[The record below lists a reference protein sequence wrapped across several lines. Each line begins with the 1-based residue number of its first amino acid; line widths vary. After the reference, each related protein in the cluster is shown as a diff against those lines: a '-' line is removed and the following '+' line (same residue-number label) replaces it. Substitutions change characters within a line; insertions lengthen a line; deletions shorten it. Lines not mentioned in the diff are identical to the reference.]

1 MKRVWFT
8 FKIIES
14 ILGLCCLGYHARG
27 FLNITYIQSH
37 YTYVAVFGG
46 FSLMAMFG
54 CLSICL
60 KEPVSA
66 LREGLLNCIAAIA
79 FILVSLNSMYHAE
92 KDFHLMYLSADVA
105 DDIEEEHLEEVE
117 LTQPPHP
124 FFKYSKAQSVAAL
137 CCGSLFLLHAILA
150 FDLSWSGGGESFEV
164 SDDDDEIDEGSIAE
178 EGDKV
183 QLRLPYYVFGKKVHE
198 WLNHYEWF
206 NSLADVTVNNK
217 NNEQELKEVH
227 FR

>member
-1 MKRVWFT
+1 MKRVWFL
-8 FKIIES
+8 FKVIES

-27 FLNITYIQSH
+27 FLNINYIQDH

-46 FSLMAMFG
+46 FTLMAMFG

-66 LREGLLNCIAAIA
+66 LREGTLNSIAAIA

-92 KDFHLMYLSADVA
+92 KDFHLMYLSADTSFH
-105 DDIEEEHLEEVE
+105 IEEEHLEEEE
-117 LTQPPHP
+117 LTEQPHP

-150 FDLSWSGGGESFEV
+150 FDLAMSISDERFQGESDQESNADEDNF
-164 SDDDDEIDEGSIAE
+164 SDGGIGVES
-178 EGDKV
+178 
-183 QLRLPYYVFGKKVHE
+183 LPFYVFGKQIHK
-198 WLNHYEWF
+198 WLNRYEWF
-206 NSLADVTVNNK
+206 NILSDKTVEVNSPQQLADII
-217 NNEQELKEVH
+217 
-227 FR
+227 

>member
-1 MKRVWFT
+1 MKRIWFT

-27 FLNITYIQSH
+27 FLNISNIQDH

-46 FSLMAMFG
+46 FTLMAMFG

-66 LREGLLNCIAAIA
+66 VREGILNTMAALA
-79 FILVSLNSMYHAE
+79 FILVSMNSMYHAE
-92 KDFHLMYLSADVA
+92 KDFHLMYLSTDATSNVK
-105 DDIEEEHLEEVE
+105 EEHLQEVE

-124 FFKYSKAQSVAAL
+124 FFKYSKAQSVSAL

-150 FDLSWSGGGESFEV
+150 FDLAITGTDERTEDSDEESSVEEENIYGE
-164 SDDDDEIDEGSIAE
+164 
-178 EGDKV
+178 
-183 QLRLPYYVFGKKVHE
+183 RLTYYVFGKKTHE
-198 WLNHYEWF
+198 WLNRYEWF
-206 NSLADVTVNNK
+206 NTLADVTIEIK
-217 NNEQELKEVH
+217 KEEELAEIN
-227 FR
+227 

>member
-1 MKRVWFT
+1 MKRVWFI

-27 FLNITYIQSH
+27 FLNITYIQDH

-66 LREGLLNCIAAIA
+66 LREGLFNIIAAIA
-79 FILVSLNSMYHAE
+79 FILVSMNSMYHAE
-92 KDFHLMYLSADVA
+92 KDFHLMYLSADVI

-117 LTQPPHP
+117 LTEQPHP

-150 FDLSWSGGGESFEV
+150 FDLALIDSSDETLEDDSEDEYEESK
-164 SDDDDEIDEGSIAE
+164 AE
-178 EGDKV
+178 EGGKG
-183 QLRLPYYVFGKKVHE
+183 QRLPFYVFGKNVHE
-198 WLNHYEWF
+198 WLNRYEWF
-206 NSLADVTVNNK
+206 NTLADAANINKEELMEVN
-217 NNEQELKEVH
+217 
-227 FR
+227 